1 MMRIEKILVPS
12 DLSEHSQRALRYAVA
27 LATDNNATVTVVH
40 VANEL
45 NAWELFSEEFGF
57 VNAAARTWP
66 LDRVLEEASLELHR
80 FLETQMDAI
89 KQVRCV
95 TKRVVIGPVARAIT
109 HAADDLR
116 SDLIIM
122 SPRRYR
128 GLRRILSGSITDT
141 VTRMSPCPVLSITA
155 PIASKPRQGRSVF
168 SLFGTHR
175 QPAEPVGAQ

>member
-1 MMRIEKILVPS
+1 MMRINKILVPS
-12 DLSEHSQRALRYAVA
+12 DLSEHSQRALRYALA
-27 LATDNNATVTVVH
+27 LAADNNATVTVIH

-45 NAWELFSEEFGF
+45 NAWQLFSEDIGF
-57 VNAAARTWP
+57 VNGAARTWP

-80 FLETQMDAI
+80 FLETQMAAI
-89 KQVRCV
+89 RQVRCV

-128 GLRRILSGSITDT
+128 GLRILSGSITDR

-155 PIASKPRQGRSVF
+155 PVASKPSQGRSVF
-168 SLFGTHR
+168 SLFGQQR
-175 QPAEPVGAQ
+175 QTPEPVSAQ

>member
-1 MMRIEKILVPS
+1 MMRINKILVPS
-12 DLSEHSQRALRYAVA
+12 DLSEHSQRALRYGLT
-27 LATDNNATVTVVH
+27 LATDNNAAVTVIH
-40 VANEL
+40 VANAL
-45 NAWELFSEEFGF
+45 NAWQLLSEDIGF
-57 VNAAARTWP
+57 ANSAARTWP
-66 LDRVLEEASLELHR
+66 IDRVLEEASLELHR
-80 FLETQMDAI
+80 FLETQMAAI

-109 HAADDLR
+109 DAADDLQ

-155 PIASKPRQGRSVF
+155 PIPSKPWQGR
-168 SLFGTHR
+168 
-175 QPAEPVGAQ
+175 